1 MRLATELWVS
11 ALIRRAQ
18 IAGAFATVARR
29 GDDQA
34 GAVLVKLYNPI
45 TRETR
50 LLAQA
55 SSGEDEPIWMEPKPD
70 ADEMEIDAYA
80 ARAADYDRDLW
91 LVEIEDR
98 QGRDFL
104 TEKME
109 KR

>member
-1 MRLATELWVS
+1 MRLATEFWVS
-11 ALIRRAQ
+11 ALLRRAQ
-18 IAGAFATVARR
+18 LAGAFATVVRH
-29 GDDQA
+29 GNDQA
-34 GAVLVKLYNPI
+34 GAVLVKVYNPI
-45 TRETR
+45 TRQSR
-50 LLAQA
+50 LFAQA
-55 SSGEDEPIWMEPKPD
+55 NTGGEEPVWMEPKPD

-80 ARAADYDRDLW
+80 QRQAEYDRDLW